1 MRFGNKSP
9 DLPRS
14 ASKLVGLE
22 SAWLVRFSEGI
33 KNIWLTMLSLLAW
46 GWLNHNGLVTM
57 GIMLLIVLSK
67 LTTWRWDMKI
77 EQFYRIGDFVMVLFV
92 AVLVYFSVVHTQQRP
107 VFIVLEWLPLFFLP
121 ILLVQ
126 LYSVKQQL
134 PVGTLFYSQRKRKR
148 SGTLDF
154 TRPYATICWLA
165 AGVVNDISLSYFLL
179 SIVGFSAIL
188 WSVRSKNSPLIL
200 WLIVIAL
207 SAGLSYWGQQGL
219 RQLHAVF
226 TEQIMEWVVDWQR
239 NPFKS
244 TTSIGDIGELKL
256 SDRIE
261 FRVKADK
268 PLLLMQASYD
278 RYIGQSWLA
287 TLRVFNEKTGADS
300 LEKHKNIKQLEVF
313 QTLKSTTILALPA
326 GTVRIKGLEGATLQ
340 YTPLGAVKLSEA
352 PDYIN
357 FQVNYTGQ
365 QVNKVREFDL
375 QVPVQHQA
383 WIALIKQDLNL
394 EQQDPAT
401 IAQAITQ
408 YFKRNYYY
416 SLFLGR
422 EPDADKALKEF
433 ILHRKAGHCEY
444 FAVASVFLLRSYG
457 IPARL
462 ANGYAMQE
470 YNAAERLYIVR
481 RRHAHAWAIA
491 QIDGYW
497 QAVDATP
504 AQWLEMEEEQAELFQ
519 PVYDFFSDLYFKYKH
534 WRYLQALAKAQDNE
548 QQVWWIVGGVLLVIL
563 AWRLLVS
570 RRDLVHLSA
579 KQDNTL
585 LFKYPGQ
592 DSELFMIEKA
602 LAKTDNAR
610 MPNESVIAWAQR
622 IDSQALLDISKMHY
636 RYRFAAERFTIA
648 DRNRLK
654 QAVKEWLALHG

>member
-33 KNIWLTMLSLLAW
+33 KKIWLTMLSLLAW
-46 GWLNHNGLVTM
+46 GWLNHNGLVMM

-67 LTTWRWDMKI
+67 LTTWRWDMKV

-226 TEQIMEWVVDWQR
+226 TEQIMEWVVDWQS

-313 QTLKSTTILALPA
+313 QT
-326 GTVRIKGLEGATLQ
+326 
-340 YTPLGAVKLSEA
+340 
-352 PDYIN
+352 
-357 FQVNYTGQ
+357 
-365 QVNKVREFDL
+365 
-375 QVPVQHQA
+375 
-383 WIALIKQDLNL
+383 
-394 EQQDPAT
+394 
-401 IAQAITQ
+401 
-408 YFKRNYYY
+408 
-416 SLFLGR
+416 
-422 EPDADKALKEF
+422 
-433 ILHRKAGHCEY
+433 
-444 FAVASVFLLRSYG
+444 
-457 IPARL
+457 
-462 ANGYAMQE
+462 
-470 YNAAERLYIVR
+470 
-481 RRHAHAWAIA
+481 
-491 QIDGYW
+491 
-497 QAVDATP
+497 
-504 AQWLEMEEEQAELFQ
+504 
-519 PVYDFFSDLYFKYKH
+519 
-534 WRYLQALAKAQDNE
+534 
-548 QQVWWIVGGVLLVIL
+548 
-563 AWRLLVS
+563 
-570 RRDLVHLSA
+570 
-579 KQDNTL
+579 
-585 LFKYPGQ
+585 
-592 DSELFMIEKA
+592 
-602 LAKTDNAR
+602 
-610 MPNESVIAWAQR
+610 
-622 IDSQALLDISKMHY
+622 
-636 RYRFAAERFTIA
+636 
-648 DRNRLK
+648 
-654 QAVKEWLALHG
+654 